1 MPTSSDPTE
10 TADIGNV
17 EQRHTAQANHL
28 ARIARM
34 AQPFGYSLVDDV
46 ALERLRSEA
55 AAARTM
61 RQAIGRFENY
71 VDGVTDADLSP
82 DELRSWLDELEA
94 AAVGIVGQPDPPA
107 AA

>member
-10 TADIGNV
+10 TADIGDL

-28 ARIARM
+28 DRIARM
-34 AQPFGYSLVDDV
+34 AKPFGYVVVDAV

-61 RQAIGRFENY
+61 RQAIVRFESY
-71 VDGVTDADLSP
+71 AADVCDWDISP
-82 DELRSWLDELEA
+82 AALQSSIDELTTA
-94 AAVGIVGQPDPPA
+94 TFGIIGQPDPPA